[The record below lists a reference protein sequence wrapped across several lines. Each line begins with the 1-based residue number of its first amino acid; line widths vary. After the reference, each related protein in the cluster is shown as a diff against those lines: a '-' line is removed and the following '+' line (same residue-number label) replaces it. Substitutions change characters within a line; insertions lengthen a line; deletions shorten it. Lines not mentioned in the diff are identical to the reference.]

1 MYRVAVVT
9 GTRAEYGLLRP
20 VMQKLVASADMEM
33 LLAVTG
39 THLSAEYGYTLSE
52 IEADRFAVSAKIDI
66 MSQPVAEGR
75 LGTAQRTELAL
86 QGFVAYFTEE
96 KPDAVLV
103 LGDRYETFA
112 AAQAAAL
119 MAIPVVHISGGDVT
133 FGADDDWFR
142 HCITKMA
149 KLHFPACEEYRQ
161 RVIRMG
167 EEPGRVFNV
176 GGLGD
181 ENIRNMHLL
190 GLPMLAQSLGAPL
203 EAGPYALVTF
213 HPETAMGIKPEQ
225 QVDALLGALEQ
236 HPDLF
241 YLFTKANADAG
252 GEVMNRRVEAFCAA
266 HENAVLFPSLGS
278 LRYLSAMKYAA
289 LVLGNSSSGV
299 VETPSFGVPCVN
311 VGARQTGR
319 VMSGNIISCAMGAEA
334 IAGAMTAVRRP
345 AFVQQAKGVKSPY
358 NGGDTSGKIVATLYR
373 FLESGELEKP
383 KNFYDGEK
391 NA

>member
-1 MYRVAVVT
+1 VI
-9 GTRAEYGLLRP
+9 
-20 VMQKLVASADMEM
+20 QKLSVSADIEM

-39 THLSAEYGYTLSE
+39 THLSAEYGYTLNE
-52 IEADRFAVSAKIDI
+52 IEADRFNISAKIDI
-66 MSQPVAEGR
+66 MSQPVATGR

-86 QGFVAYFTEE
+86 QGFTAYFAEE

-112 AAQAAAL
+112 AVQAAAL
-119 MAIPVVHISGGDVT
+119 MAIPVAHISGGDVT

-149 KLHFPACEEYRQ
+149 KLHFPTCEEYRQ
-161 RVIRMG
+161 RVICMG
-167 EEPGRVFNV
+167 EEPERVFNV

-181 ENIRNMHLL
+181 ENIRSMHLL
-190 GLPMLAQSLGAPL
+190 GLPMLAESLSIPL

-213 HPETAMGIKPEQ
+213 HPETATGIRPER
-225 QVDALLGALEQ
+225 QVNALLGAIEQ

-252 GEVMNRRVEAFCAA
+252 GEVMNQRVEVFCAA
-266 HENAVLFPSLGS
+266 NKNAVLFPSLGS
-278 LRYLSAMKYAA
+278 LRYLSAMKYATF
-289 LVLGNSSSGV
+289 VLGNSSSGV

-319 VMSGNIISCAMGAEA
+319 VMSGNIINCVMETEA
-334 IAGAMTAVRRP
+334 ITQAITAVRRP

-358 NGGDTSGKIVATLYR
+358 DGGDTSGKIVATLYR
-373 FLESGELEKP
+373 FLENGELARP